1 MGQEKKTG
9 TTVVN
14 QTTQATPT
22 AEETALNQLQL
33 SQAQAADPLTRLI
46 QQSGLTLGNLLLTGQ
61 ELPGYLKALP
71 GGISED
77 VTNDI
82 TNKSLRDLNTQLA
95 FSGAG
100 SFLESGASQS
110 MGVRT
115 AADIRNQAAQFN
127 TQNLAQLLNLAT
139 GQGQATPLSYS
150 NDLTGNLGNRLAG
163 LRSVNM
169 QGTTN
174 TTQKS
179 MNPFLK
185 SFETSAGQSLGK
197 GVFFG

>member
-1 MGQEKKTG
+1 M
-9 TTVVN
+9 N